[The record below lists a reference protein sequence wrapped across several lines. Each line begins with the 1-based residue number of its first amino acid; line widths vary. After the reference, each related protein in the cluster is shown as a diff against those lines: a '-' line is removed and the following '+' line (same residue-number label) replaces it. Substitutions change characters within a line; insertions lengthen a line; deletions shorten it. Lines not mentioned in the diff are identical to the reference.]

1 MPHQRE
7 QASGAELRYQVETY
21 DLSGAWGRVR
31 PNLSRSLKIAGISR
45 NARLTAVGLAAETAV
60 ADYLDPEGNI
70 AIPDGVTLTSY
81 LDRNIAALVKPR
93 RIATWITN
101 TTAPRS
107 N

>member
-1 MPHQRE
+1 M
-7 QASGAELRYQVETY
+7 
-21 DLSGAWGRVR
+21 
-31 PNLSRSLKIAGISR
+31 
-45 NARLTAVGLAAETAV
+45 TAVGLAAEMAV